1 VVKHANAASA
11 LVTVRAGE
19 THLEMLIADDG
30 IGGVTADAGHGL
42 LSHGLANMA
51 DRVGA
56 LDGEVVIVS
65 PPGRGTRL
73 VVRVP
78 CG

>member
-1 VVKHANAASA
+1 
-11 LVTVRAGE
+11 
-19 THLEMLIADDG
+19 
-30 IGGVTADAGHGL
+30 
-42 LSHGLANMA
+42 MA

-65 PPGRGTRL
+65 PPGLGTRL
-73 VVRVP
+73 VVSVP

>member
-1 VVKHANAASA
+1 MKHANAQSA
-11 LVTVRAGE
+11 LVTVRVGE
-19 THLEMLIADDG
+19 SVLEMLIADDG
-30 IGGVTADAGHGL
+30 RGGVTADISHGAG
-42 LSHGLANMA
+42 HGLANMA

>member
-1 VVKHANAASA
+1 MV
-11 LVTVRAGE
+11 
-19 THLEMLIADDG
+19 IADDG
-30 IGGVTADAGHGL
+30 IGGVTADAGRGL
-42 LSHGLANMA
+42 AGRGLAGQGLAGHGLANMA

-65 PPGRGTRL
+65 PPALGTRL